1 PVYQTRVEFQGLVK
15 TPAFYETKEG
25 ETLADVLNYAGGFA
39 PNAYTAK
46 VKVFETTDRERRIH
60 DIYASECTRYI
71 PKNGDQY
78 IIEEILD
85 RYTNRVQL
93 EGAVFRSGYYE
104 LTDGLTVRQLIDK
117 GD

>member
-1 PVYQTRVEFQGLVK
+1 NNEVVGTIDTYDFLANGIQSGNIRLEDQDVIHIPVYQTRVEFQGLVK

-60 DIYASECTRYI
+60 DIYASEFTRYI

-78 IIEEILD
+78 IIEE
-85 RYTNRVQL
+85 
-93 EGAVFRSGYYE
+93 
-104 LTDGLTVRQLIDK
+104 
-117 GD
+117 